1 VCTQLEPKQDSDQ
14 YKQLLEIKPSQTE
27 GCICDNVKLFLNW
40 ENVTHSG
47 QIAMI
52 MLITTEQIDKELTK
66 KKKTEKTPKTEL
78 PTKEKLPPKTV
89 RVTHALSPENTTPT
103 IEHHRLPDATRHD
116 KGNGT

>member
-66 KKKTEKTPKTEL
+66 KKKNRKNTQNRAADKGEITTENGACNTR
-78 PTKEKLPPKTV
+78 TV
-89 RVTHALSPENTTPT
+89 SRK
-103 IEHHRLPDATRHD
+103 HHTNNRTSQATRRHQ
-116 KGNGT
+116 T